1 MVHAIGLWLALAA
14 RTRLAYLAGGA
25 VSLAILRLVVQ
36 VQRALE
42 LSAQGGVL
50 RGHSTQRS
58 RQADLRG
65 DARHRCPP
73 CGVPAGAPA
82 GPAWPRGPA
91 AARARRQNHRR
102 RQKEKKERERERER
116 DAPLF
121 RPHRRGREAAAG
133 WAGVLMGCTEE
144 QIFRE
149 LDTPARA
156 PACQPTLP
164 SMPNREH
171 GWRVQGEL
179 TDAARQAR
187 AARLETDVKVH
198 IHWKRMLPNG
208 ALHTKHA

>member
-133 WAGVLMGCTEE
+133 WAGVLMGLYRGADISRARYSCPGT
-144 QIFRE
+144 R
-149 LDTPARA
+149 LPANVA
-156 PACQPTLP
+156 QHAK
-164 SMPNREH
+164 
-171 GWRVQGEL
+171 QG
-179 TDAARQAR
+179 
-187 AARLETDVKVH
+187 ARLEG
-198 IHWKRMLPNG
+198 PG
-208 ALHTKHA
+208 